1 VPKLRY
7 RHHAFALLG
16 YLAMAL
22 VMTYPLAREFT
33 RAIPGDGFDGWQNVW
48 NLWWVKRALLVE
60 GSSPYFTR
68 MVDYPVGA
76 FLYFHTLNIFNGLTF
91 LPITLGGGPMLAYN
105 VAALFSF
112 VAGGYGAYLLGLQ
125 VISRAPAAGHLARH
139 QAQVAAFLGGLVF
152 VFSPYHMAHL
162 LGHMQLI
169 SLEWLPFYAL
179 FTIRQLDN
187 SVGWQTGGLGKQA
200 ARKSSASS
208 RLRYA
213 LISTLF
219 LVLVAACDWYYAFYM
234 VLFTGL
240 YWLWVVWHRR
250 TWLAPTLG
258 VAAVGLFFVLA
269 TSPVLVPLVRES
281 TRADYMVPP
290 AGSTERLSADL
301 TAFLTPSELHP
312 LWGGWAVR
320 WADRFTASTSER
332 TVFAGYSVLVL
343 GLVALVTRWRLA
355 RFWGVS
361 ALVFA
366 ALALGPV
373 LHIAGNTQWGGI
385 GPIPLPYALLQKVM
399 PLLRISR
406 SVSRFDVVV
415 MLSLGILAA
424 IGLNW
429 LLSRAREKYYNK
441 VGSWLMAAGAL
452 GVVAVEFWVA
462 PYPIS
467 VPETQPFHYRLA
479 QETEPFAVMDIPMDW
494 DRPANLLY
502 QTVHQKPTVSGYTSR
517 TNPMSPAWRTPVLQE
532 FRYLGPDINL
542 GDPQNLAFSVLTD
555 LNVDYVIVHKTD
567 LPPGDYRE
575 RTLALADE
583 IFSGWPVV
591 VDDDWLKVLKVP
603 PTGTRRA
610 YLVLGEGW
618 APREWSQ
625 GGPARS
631 LARPLASLVV
641 HLPKPQTVHL
651 EVEVRNTQG
660 ATSLEV
666 LFGQQVLSTQV
677 VSQQEVTLVT
687 PNLALPGG
695 ESVIQIHVDS
705 APEKVI
711 VTAIRLV
718 SDP

>member
-1 VPKLRY
+1 VLKLRY
-7 RHHAFALLG
+7 RLHVCALLG
-16 YLAMAL
+16 YLALVL
-22 VMTYPLAREFT
+22 VMTYPLAREFS

-68 MVDYPVGA
+68 MVDYPVGV

-91 LPITLGGGPMLAYN
+91 LPITLGGGPLLAYN
-105 VAALFSF
+105 VAVIFSF
-112 VAGGYGAYLLGLQ
+112 VAGGYGVYLLALQ
-125 VISRAPAAGHLARH
+125 VLSRASARGRLSRH
-139 QAQVAAFLGGLVF
+139 PAQVAAFLGGLVF
-152 VFSPYHMAHL
+152 AFSPYHMAHL

-179 FTIRQLDN
+179 FTINQIDN
-187 SVGWQTGGLGKQA
+187 SVGSQTGASGTQG
-200 ARKSSASS
+200 ARKSSAGG
-208 RLRYA
+208 RVRYA
-213 LISTLF
+213 LITALF

-240 YWLWVVWHRR
+240 YWLWMVWQRR

-281 TRADYMVPP
+281 ITADYMVPP

-301 TAFLTPSELHP
+301 TAFFTPSELHP
-312 LWGGWAVR
+312 LWGSWAGR

-343 GLVALVTRWRLA
+343 GLVALVTRWRQA
-355 RFWGVS
+355 RFWGLS

-366 ALALGPV
+366 ILALGPV

-385 GPIPLPYALLQKVM
+385 GPIPLPYALLHKII

-429 LLSRAREKYYNK
+429 LLSRVGERYYNK

-542 GDPQNLAFSVLTD
+542 GDPRSLAYSVLTD
-555 LNVDYVIVHKTD
+555 LNVGYVIVHKTD

-575 RTLALADE
+575 RTLSLVDE

-603 PTGTRRA
+603 TTGTRRA

-618 APREWSQ
+618 APREWRQ

-631 LARPLASLVV
+631 LARPAASMVV
-641 HLPKPQTVHL
+641 HLPSPQTVHL
-651 EVEVRNTQG
+651 EVDAQSTG
-660 ATSLEV
+660 AMTSLEL
-666 LFGQQVLSTQV
+666 LFGQQLLSTQA
-677 VSQQEVTLVT
+677 VSQQPTTLAT
-687 PNLALPGG
+687 PSLALPGG
-695 ESVIQIHVDS
+695 DSVIQIRVDS
-705 APEKVI
+705 APENVI

-718 SDP
+718 SDR